1 VNPLR
6 GAVYSAIENDGVPSW
21 PRRACDLFFTSA
33 ILLWLAEG
41 ILRTVPT
48 LGRDVLGTF
57 GILELSIGALFVVE
71 WLLRIWTAPERYHA
85 GAMSDAKARLIYLV
99 SPLGIIDA
107 GAPMVFF
114 VGDRLFGLGGPI
126 AEVCELLAV
135 FKLTRYFPGLD
146 LVFSVL
152 RIEMRPLGAALAA
165 LLTLLLLASSGM
177 YYLERD
183 AQPELFASIPHSMW
197 WGIVTIATVGYGDMA
212 PITLWGK
219 LWAGAVL
226 LIGIALFAVPAGILA
241 NGFAVELKKREF
253 IVTWRLIAKLPLF
266 ADLDAAVIASVARL
280 LQPRAMPKDS
290 IIVRKGEPGHAM
302 YFVVGGQA
310 EVHVEPQKVKL
321 GPGTY
326 FGEIALLMDVPR
338 KATVVAA
345 TDCELLE
352 LGGVE
357 FQRVC
362 DEYPQLKARVEREAA
377 ARLSSNS
384 SANR

>member
-1 VNPLR
+1 MR

-21 PRRACDLFFTSA
+21 PRRACDLLFTSA

-41 ILRTVPT
+41 ILRTVPS

-57 GILELSIGALFVVE
+57 GMLEIAIGALFVVE

-85 GAMSDAKARLIYLV
+85 GAMSDAKARMFYLV
-99 SPLGIIDA
+99 SPLGLVDA
-107 GAPMVFF
+107 GVPMVFF
-114 VGDRLFGLGGPI
+114 VGDRLFGLGGPV

-212 PITLWGK
+212 PVTLWGK

-352 LGGVE
+352 LGSAE

-362 DEYPQLKARVEREAA
+362 DEYPQLKARVAREAA

-384 SANR
+384 SAKR